1 MDSYGLLKQPSSIF
15 MTASFQIRCRRVC
28 IFLSFIKYMLYY
40 LLEAQSSICSWR
52 RLKQMFDRSS
62 CYILLVEDNV
72 LDADL
77 IRHAVQ
83 KAEASVNFDVARDG
97 EEALFFLKRWEQ
109 GTPTPIVILLDLKLP
124 KVSGLEVLAI
134 LKTHPRYKVLPVVVL
149 TSSNLPEDIQKAY
162 ELGANSYIL
171 KSIDYDQFAN
181 AVNLIHRYWCGLNVH
196 PE

>member
-1 MDSYGLLKQPSSIF
+1 
-15 MTASFQIRCRRVC
+15 
-28 IFLSFIKYMLYY
+28 
-40 LLEAQSSICSWR
+40 
-52 RLKQMFDRSS
+52 MFDRSS
-62 CYILLVEDNV
+62 CYILLVEDNI

-83 KAEASVNFDVARDG
+83 KAEAAINFDVARDG
-97 EEALFFLKRWEQ
+97 EEALSFLKQWEK
-109 GTPTPIVILLDLKLP
+109 GNPTPIFILLDLKLP
-124 KVSGLEVLAI
+124 KVSGLEVLAAI
-134 LKTHPRYKVLPVVVL
+134 KTHPRYKVLPVVVL

-171 KSIDYDQFAN
+171 KSIDYDQFSS

>member
-1 MDSYGLLKQPSSIF
+1 
-15 MTASFQIRCRRVC
+15 
-28 IFLSFIKYMLYY
+28 
-40 LLEAQSSICSWR
+40 
-52 RLKQMFDRSS
+52 MFDRTS

-77 IRHAVQ
+77 IRHAMQ
-83 KAEASVNFDVARDG
+83 KAEANANLDVARDG
-97 EEALFFLKRWEQ
+97 EEALLFLKHWEE

-124 KVSGLEVLAI
+124 KVSGLEVLNV

-149 TSSNLPEDIQKAY
+149 TSSNLSDDIQKAY

-181 AVNLIHRYWCGLNVH
+181 AVSLIHRYWCGLNVH

>member
-1 MDSYGLLKQPSSIF
+1 
-15 MTASFQIRCRRVC
+15 
-28 IFLSFIKYMLYY
+28 
-40 LLEAQSSICSWR
+40 
-52 RLKQMFDRSS
+52 MFDRTS

-77 IRHAVQ
+77 IRHAMQ

-97 EEALFFLKRWEQ
+97 EEALLFLKRWEQ

-124 KVSGLEVLAI
+124 KVSGLEVLSI
-134 LKTHPRYKVLPVVVL
+134 LKAHPRYKVLPVVVL
-149 TSSNLPEDIQKAY
+149 TSSNLSDDIQKAY

>member
-1 MDSYGLLKQPSSIF
+1 
-15 MTASFQIRCRRVC
+15 
-28 IFLSFIKYMLYY
+28 
-40 LLEAQSSICSWR
+40 
-52 RLKQMFDRSS
+52 MFDRTS
-62 CYILLVEDNV
+62 CYILLVEDNI

-77 IRHAVQ
+77 IRHAMQ
-83 KAEASVNFDVARDG
+83 KSEANVNLDVARDG
-97 EEALFFLKRWEQ
+97 EEALLFLKRWEE

-124 KVSGLEVLAI
+124 KVSGLEVLSS

-149 TSSNLPEDIQKAY
+149 TSSNLSEDIQKAY

-181 AVNLIHRYWCGLNVH
+181 AVGLIHRYWCGLNVH